1 MLLAIAPFFDL
12 RLALLESLRRA
23 ALTSSRSPRTHE
35 RWAHLR
41 FSVIGQLLAA
51 PPAKGEL
58 RAAIAALAARQWCH
72 PVTGEAVSFGFS
84 TIQRWFYIALRERND
99 PVGKLRRKRRAD
111 AGRDRVMSDAVREAV
126 LSQYAAHKGWTARL
140 QHDNLIALSETRP
153 ELRPVPSY
161 STLRRFLKSH
171 GLDKRRRVTPR
182 RTTGAER
189 AEARLSEREV
199 RSYEA
204 EYVGSLL
211 HWDCHVGSKK
221 VITARGEWQAPVLFG
236 VIDDRSRLVCHLQ
249 WYLTENAENIAHG
262 LSQAFQK
269 RGLPRAAQS
278 DNGAAMTAVEI
289 DEGLNRL
296 GVFHERTL
304 PYTPAANGKIETL
317 WGVVEGRLLAMLE
330 DVPDLTLAFLNEAT
344 QAWVERDYNRRVH
357 SETNETPV
365 ERFLAGP
372 DVMRPCPDSAS
383 LKLAFTKSDR
393 RTQRRSD
400 GTIVVEGNR
409 FEVPSRYRHFT
420 RLEIRYASWDLV
432 HVYLVDE
439 HTGQVLCRLFP
450 QDKVRNAGGLRRPLD
465 HISPQIPQEPVAP
478 PASGIAPLLARL
490 IEQQAASGLPPPYL
504 PKDEQGDDQ

>member
-1 MLLAIAPFFDL
+1 V
-12 RLALLESLRRA
+12 
-23 ALTSSRSPRTHE
+23 TNSRSPRTHE
-35 RWAHLR
+35 RWARLR

-72 PVTGEAVSFGFS
+72 PDTGEAVSFGFS

-111 AGRDRVMSDAVREAV
+111 AGRERVMSDAVREAV
-126 LSQYAAHKGWTARL
+126 LAQYVAHKNWSARL
-140 QHDNLIALSETRP
+140 QHDNLIALGETRP
-153 ELRPVPSY
+153 DLRPVPSY

-182 RTTGAER
+182 LTTGAER
-189 AEARLSEREV
+189 AEARRDQREV

-211 HWDCHVGSKK
+211 HWDCHIGSKK
-221 VITARGEWQAPVLFG
+221 VLTPRGEWQAPVLFG
-236 VIDDRSRLVCHLQ
+236 VIDDRSRLACHLQ

-269 RGLPRAAQS
+269 RGLARAAQS

-289 DEGLNRL
+289 DEGLSRL
-296 GVFHERTL
+296 GVLHERTL
-304 PYTPAANGKIETL
+304 PYTPASNGKIETL

-344 QAWVERDYNRRVH
+344 QAWAEHDYNRKVH
-357 SETNETPV
+357 SETGEAPIA
-365 ERFLAGP
+365 RFLAGP
-372 DVMRPCPDSAS
+372 DVMRPCPDSAA

-393 RTQRRSD
+393 RTQRKSD

-409 FEVPSRYRHFT
+409 FEVPSRYRHLT
-420 RLEIRYASWDLV
+420 RLEIRYASWDLT

-439 HTGQVLCRLFP
+439 QTGQVLCRLFP
-450 QDKVRNAGGLRRPLD
+450 QDKVRNAGGLRRPLEQ
-465 HISPQIPQEPVAP
+465 ISPQIPQQLVATP
-478 PASGIAPLLARL
+478 PACGIAPLLARL

-504 PKDEQGDDQ
+504 PKDELGDDT